1 MIFLLRKKFSEKI
14 RNRKVKEIIKF
25 CLIYLVFLLFVI
37 VLYKLSTIQNKSFK
51 NIILNKKNIKP
62 IKVNY
67 NIESPKITN
76 DFKQNND
83 IEIEKLFN
91 DNIQFN
97 NTDNIIDEVRNY
109 PIPLNNNNDFDYNI

>member
-67 NIESPKITN
+67 NIESPKVTN

>member
-83 IEIEKLFN
+83 IELEKLFN

>member
-14 RNRKVKEIIKF
+14 KNRKVKEIIKF

-83 IEIEKLFN
+83 IELEKLFN